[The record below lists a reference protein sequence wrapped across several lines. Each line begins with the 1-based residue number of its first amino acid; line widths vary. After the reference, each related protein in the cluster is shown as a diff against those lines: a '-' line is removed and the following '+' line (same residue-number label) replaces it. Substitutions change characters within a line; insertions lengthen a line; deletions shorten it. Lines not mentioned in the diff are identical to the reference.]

1 MKSERQIHNKSVVV
15 GLTGQSGAGKSTV
28 SALLASHGC
37 HIIDADVV
45 ARQVVQKGK
54 KCLLDLAVEFGIE
67 ILDGDG
73 NLNRRKLG
81 AIVFSDAE
89 KRDRLNRI
97 TFPYI
102 QAEIRDEIAC
112 CRLAGKTMIILDA
125 PTLLESGSDSFC
137 DKVVSVVAPEEL
149 RLRRLLERDLKY
161 TREELESRI
170 AAQHDDEFYIS
181 RSGFVIRNDG
191 SMTHLRVQLMEML
204 EYCYPGMKLPEP
216 EAQRE

>member
-1 MKSERQIHNKSVVV
+1 MSDQQESRLRQSVVV

-28 SALLASHGC
+28 SELLAGHGC
-37 HIIDADVV
+37 HIIDADMV

-81 AIVFSDAE
+81 GMVFADAE
-89 KRDRLNRI
+89 KRKKLNRI

-102 QAEIRDEIAC
+102 QAEIKEEISRC
-112 CRLAGKTMIILDA
+112 KQAGERIILLDA

-137 DKVVSVVAPEEL
+137 DKVVSVIAPWEL
-149 RLRRLLERDLKY
+149 RKERLLARDLDR
-161 TREELESRI
+161 TI
-170 AAQHDDEFYIS
+170 AEVENRMNAQNDDDYYIS
-181 RSGFVIRNDG
+181 RSDFVIRNSGDVT
-191 SMTHLRVQLMEML
+191 SLRMQVVEML
-204 EYCYPGMKLPEP
+204 EFCS
-216 EAQRE
+216 RDIR

>member
-137 DKVVSVVAPEEL
+137 DKVVSVIAPWEL
-149 RLRRLLERDLKY
+149 RKERLLARDLD
-161 TREELESRI
+161 LSI
-170 AAQHDDEFYIS
+170 ADVENRMASQHGDEYYVS
-181 RSGFVIRNDG
+181 RSDFVIRNEGD
-191 SMTHLRVQLMEML
+191 MTSLRMQVVEML
-204 EYCYPGMKLPEP
+204 ELCSRGL
-216 EAQRE
+216 R